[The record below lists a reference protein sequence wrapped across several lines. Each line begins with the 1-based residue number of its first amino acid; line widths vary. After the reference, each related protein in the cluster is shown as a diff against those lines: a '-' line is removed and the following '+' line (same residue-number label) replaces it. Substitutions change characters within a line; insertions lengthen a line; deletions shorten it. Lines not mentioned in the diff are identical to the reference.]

1 MRKNNLLNKNVLK
14 AMTIGISAVMAVMSP
29 ITTFADDAQPD
40 GDGAPA
46 TQDESTKKEV
56 STVADA
62 AKEEATEADHA
73 VEDASDAC
81 DAAADVILGTTDS
94 GDSGSSDSGSDE
106 SQSQDSGSDE
116 SQSQDSGSD
125 KSQSQDGGSEMEAP
139 QEAASADDGGAVA
152 QPAVADFIEAAQTVA
167 DDTAEGGTFDTAQ
180 DHIEKANE
188 NLSTINEADAA
199 YQESAADM
207 AESAQEAIKIAK
219 LAESSV
225 EDAGKKIDELSTS
238 VSNAESVEDAQE
250 AFNTIAKIVTDT
262 NADIEVKQQAL
273 NKLKKSFD
281 DAQAKLIEAAKNYND
296 ALTGAAEEAKA
307 AEEDLVTA
315 KQHVDALESTLT
327 EAQKKLAEE
336 KAAADD
342 IKAKQKAVRDDKTN
356 WTRSDE
362 LLQSFV
368 LNYYIPQIQNDGAK
382 DIVYKKVDKGFD
394 TQDSNHD
401 ILTYTDKDGNKVTK
415 YFDYDRDSREYDDN
429 DQWKGVNNKVKEG
442 IVIFEKSS
450 EEVGASDYAIKY
462 YKNKKANQL
471 GNLDGLNWKQR
482 VNSGEFDVFAYVK
495 DGKTVFKMRD
505 ELKNQEPNE
514 NGNYVIDGIELHKV
528 VQCTAKTA
536 SVVYDLQKDGSFISF
551 MDKADALVE
560 KYNGYTDEVKAAKT
574 AVTTAQKEASE
585 LSDAIDAIEKKG
597 SLGDMSAKKVLG
609 VDSIAAYLGLDLP
622 GDEASKLDNMT
633 IDQIKDFLDDKLD
646 DAEKKLEDAK
656 DNLKDLEEKKDA
668 AEKELEEVKE
678 RLTPPAPAPAQDT
691 NTEDENKTPE
701 KKSSNSSNTNVNTP
715 APAPAAEEAAEEPA
729 APAADDAADDT
740 TAAPETAAPEADTP
754 APVFAAIPAA
764 AVTNGAPAA
773 NLDIL
778 PAFDADEEVLG
789 AQRLFDGGSEEAEE
803 SGDVLGARRDGEEL
817 SAAKPAK
824 VQTINSKISP
834 LDLGGKKTFSSI
846 PMMDGIRK
854 GFNLIWIFILSLVGG
869 ITKGL
874 FDRKKE
880 ENEEK

>member
-1 MRKNNLLNKNVLK
+1 
-14 AMTIGISAVMAVMSP
+14 MAVMSP
-29 ITTFADDAQPD
+29 ITTFADEAQPD
-40 GDGAPA
+40 GDGDPA

-62 AKEEATEADHA
+62 AKKEATEADHA

-81 DAAADVILGTTDS
+81 DDAADVILGTTDS
-94 GDSGSSDSGSDE
+94 GDSGSENSGSGESQSQESGSDE

-116 SQSQDSGSD
+116 SQSQNSGS
-125 KSQSQDGGSEMEAP
+125 EAEAP
-139 QEAASADDGGAVA
+139 QEAASTDDGGAVA

-188 NLSTINEADAA
+188 NLSTVNEADAA

-207 AESAQEAIKIAK
+207 AESAQEAIKIAE

-296 ALTGAAEEAKA
+296 ALSGAATEAKA

-315 KQHVDALESTLT
+315 KQHVDALESTLE

-342 IKAKQKAVRDDKTN
+342 IKAKQKTVLDKKNETSN
-356 WTRSDE
+356 WNPTRE

-368 LNYYIPQIQNDGAK
+368 MNYYIPQIQNDGATN
-382 DIVYKKVDKGFD
+382 ISYKTVEQGFD
-394 TQDSNHD
+394 KQNCNHATV
-401 ILTYTDKDGNKVTK
+401 TYTDKDGNQVTK
-415 YFDYDRDSREYDDN
+415 YFNYDRDTRKNNEN
-429 DQWKGVNNKVKEG
+429 DRWDGVSNKIDKG
-442 IVIFEKSS
+442 IVIYEKSA
-450 EEVGASDYAIKY
+450 EEVGASDYAKQY
-462 YKNKKANQL
+462 YKKYADGL
-471 GNLDGLNWKQR
+471 GSSGGLNWKQR
-482 VNSGEFDVFAYVK
+482 VNSGEFDVFAYEK
-495 DGKTVFKMRD
+495 GGETVFKMRD
-505 ELKNQEPNE
+505 ELKDLEPNE

-528 VQCTAKTA
+528 VQSTKFNA
-536 SVVYDLQKDGSFISF
+536 SVKYDLQNDGSFISF
-551 MDKADALVE
+551 LDKADALVE
-560 KYNGYTDEVKAAKT
+560 KYNGYTDEVAAAKT
-574 AVTTAQKEASE
+574 AVTEAQKQAGE
-585 LSDAIDAIEKKG
+585 LTSAIDAIEKKG

-715 APAPAAEEAAEEPA
+715 APAPAAEEAAVPA

-740 TAAPETAAPEADTP
+740 TAAPESAAPEADTP

-773 NLDIL
+773 NLNIL